1 MRVSHLKY
9 QPYFRKGISALL
21 FFSLLIL
28 PSFLFSQNTDNL
40 RIEKVPEEGLTND
53 YVVCINQDTN
63 GFMWFGTREGLF
75 RYDGYSFKA
84 FKNLP
89 GDSTSLVNNVIITL
103 YPEKNNLSDFAS
115 LSAEKKSEI
124 RREIADPKTFFVK
137 QELKTLNWLVE
148 LFRGTWLPKL

>member
-9 QPYFRKGISALL
+9 QPYFSKGISALL

-103 YPEKNNLSDFAS
+103 YPEKNNLW
-115 LSAEKKSEI
+115 
-124 RREIADPKTFFVK
+124 V
-137 QELKTLNWLVE
+137 
-148 LFRGTWLPKL
+148 G